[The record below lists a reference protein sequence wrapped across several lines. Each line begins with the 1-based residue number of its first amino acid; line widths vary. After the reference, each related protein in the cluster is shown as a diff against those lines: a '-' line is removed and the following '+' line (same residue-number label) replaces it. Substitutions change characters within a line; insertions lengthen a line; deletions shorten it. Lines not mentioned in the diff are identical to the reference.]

1 MFDFIKKL
9 FGGNK
14 TELIQT
20 ALKNGAIIID
30 VRSTGEFAGGH
41 IKGAKN
47 IPLPNIAKEA
57 VTIKKANKPVIVC
70 CASGMRSAQAKSFL
84 TSKGVEAYNG
94 GSWQSLQNIIN
105 YA

>member
-57 VTIKKANKPVIVC
+57 VTIKKANKPVIVVLC
-70 CASGMRSAQAKSFL
+70 QWYAQCPGQKFLNLQRRGSIQWRKLAKFA
-84 TSKGVEAYNG
+84 KHN
-94 GSWQSLQNIIN
+94 
-105 YA
+105 